1 MTLYEML
8 GLDMSA
14 SASQIE
20 EAYSRLLPQYSRD
33 AAMGDRS
40 AAKKISDLKY
50 AKKTLLDPETRK
62 DYDENLRRDL
72 SKNDTIKRVS
82 LKKEGSN
89 ADEELSAELPD
100 APAGIVD
107 PTAAEIFDAPVRIV
121 DHTSERSPTDEEPH
135 QTDIMLMTMTA
146 EKTPDGSK
154 GILDKFPKDFIIK
167 NLLTLAVVLATVI
180 VINICI

>member
-107 PTAAEIFDAPVRIV
+107 
-121 DHTSERSPTDEEPH
+121 HTSERSPTDEEPH

-146 EKTPDGSK
+146 EKTPDVSK